1 VRHNISVTS
10 TSQELVRNGSSCLG
24 RPGIRVLLV
33 ALAAGPA
40 ACLIGSSELGSA
52 SGQNATAVR
61 GSLAVVRA
69 GAFIYRR
76 FPNGRLTPLTRGRAP
91 AWSRDGRHIAF
102 ALPPDFEDLEGPP
115 VCQLFVM
122 DSDGS
127 NVRQV
132 GQATTDCSGVSWGPG
147 DRQIVFGGG
156 VRGRGSMGLWIV
168 NADGS
173 GLRRLRAGRG
183 ATEGIHPSWSPD
195 GRRIAFSW
203 TGQSPHPWGRLAVV
217 RPDGS
222 GYSVL
227 VRPRKGAHDD
237 ELIYPAWSRD
247 GKRLAFVRVDH
258 RSGRAVR
265 EIVVADAQGGHRS
278 TLVRL
283 PYNPVR
289 QGGPTWSPNGASIA
303 FWGRCGSRACVS
315 TVASQGGS
323 RRVLLRDYVEP
334 AWGPAGS

>member
-1 VRHNISVTS
+1 
-10 TSQELVRNGSSCLG
+10 VRNGSSCLE
-24 RPGIRVLLV
+24 RPGIRLLLV
-33 ALAAGPA
+33 AFAAGSA
-40 ACLIGSSELGSA
+40 ACLIGSSESGSA

-61 GSLAVVRA
+61 GSLAVVRD
-69 GAFIYRR
+69 GGFIYRR
-76 FPNGRLTPLTRGRAP
+76 FPNGRLTQLTSGRAP
-91 AWSRDGRHIAF
+91 AGSRDGSRIAF
-102 ALPPDFEDLEGPP
+102 VRPPDIEDLLGPP

-122 DSDGS
+122 NSDGS

-132 GQATTDCSGVSWGPG
+132 GQATTDCSGVSWGPS

-156 VRGRGSMGLWIV
+156 VRGRGSTGLWIV

-173 GLRRLRAGRG
+173 GLRGLRAGRG

-195 GRRIAFSW
+195 GRTIAFGW
-203 TGQSPHPWGRLAVV
+203 TGRSPHPWGRLAVI

-222 GYSVL
+222 GYRVL
-227 VRPRKGAHDD
+227 VRPRNGAHDD
-237 ELIYPAWSRD
+237 ELIYPAWSRN

-265 EIVVADAQGGHRS
+265 EIVVANAQGGRRS

-283 PYNPVR
+283 PYNPQR

-303 FWGRCGSRACVS
+303 FWGRCGSRVCVS

-323 RRVLLRDYVEP
+323 RRVLLRDYLEP